1 MMTILEN
8 MNSIATV
15 IEFFSS
21 QTYKVI
27 YSVYIILVRISMTD
41 FMKGFV
47 LDIVLQHGI
56 VMLCEPERKDNSK
69 WLSQA

>member
-1 MMTILEN
+1 MTILETVN
-8 MNSIATV
+8 NIATI

-21 QTYKVI
+21 QIYKVI
-27 YSVYIILVRISMTD
+27 YSVYIILVWISMTD

-47 LDIVLQHGI
+47 LNIVLQHGI
-56 VMLCEPERKDNSK
+56 VVLCEPERKDNSK